1 MAKTHERQVVADG
14 RPQRALTVVATR
26 GRSGYGPRLARIAV
40 IGSFSV
46 DHVRDESQRAGGAPF
61 HAGVAAAHLGAD
73 AVVVARCAPV
83 HRDLCVPPLERL
95 GVSVRWRA
103 AATSAEFAFHYDG
116 GHRVM
121 EVRAVGDPW
130 LPADVG
136 GWAAPGLQ
144 DAEWV
149 QVGALLRTDFP
160 AATLAALARGG
171 RRILLD
177 GQGLVRRAR
186 VGPLEHEGV
195 AERSVLE
202 HVTALKLSES
212 EARALVGSVDLE
224 RLLGLGVPEVL
235 VTLGDRGSLV
245 LAGDTMERVAVEPA
259 RADADPTGAGDALSL
274 AYMAARAAGA
284 APLEAARSASGVVT
298 DFLAAR

>member
-1 MAKTHERQVVADG
+1 MAKPHGQAVTDG
-14 RPQRALTVVATR
+14 RQQRALTGVAPR

-40 IGSFSV
+40 IGNLTV
-46 DHVRDESQRAGGAPF
+46 DHVGGEPPRAGGAPF
-61 HAGVAAAHLGAD
+61 HAGVAAAHAGAD
-73 AVVVARCAPV
+73 AVIVARCAPA
-83 HRDLCVPPLERL
+83 HRDLGVPPLERL
-95 GVSVRWRA
+95 GLPVRWRA
-103 AATSAEFAFHYDG
+103 GTTTTEFAFHYEG

-130 LPADVG
+130 LPADVE

-144 DAEWV
+144 GAEWV

-171 RRILLD
+171 RRLLLD

-245 LAGDTMERVAVEPA
+245 LAGGTVERVAVEPA

-274 AYMAARAAGA
+274 AYVAARAAGA
-284 APLEAARSASGVVT
+284 APLEAARSASGLVT